1 MSSIS
6 AENVLTSLLEEP
18 KLEEKRFM
26 HLQSLVKVP
35 WLAVPVSE
43 WPPAS
48 KWLAE
53 QLPNGDP
60 SFTSNNIRIFYNKNH
75 LTVCF
80 QENHRFKVN
89 IETEIKDGAT
99 KEQCF
104 GKGKIITSSKVLEI
118 ARNNYVVKKYED
130 IQNIFLTSKT
140 KEWLETGWSL
150 TESGKIFEV
159 SYQEMVCLKIG
170 VDFVSIRFNN
180 KYAGRFYTP
189 HNVRLHLFKGA
200 CKTFDEVLKLGRN
213 EHPEVTSEPKL
224 NDNAFSC
231 GKHCPT
237 IRFVDDEKAS
247 CENKTGR
254 ARCPYQINI
263 PYTRLVSHI

>member
-89 IETEIKDGAT
+89 IETEIKDERR
-99 KEQCF
+99 K
-104 GKGKIITSSKVLEI
+104 SNVSVKVKLLP
-118 ARNNYVVKKYED
+118 AAKH
-130 IQNIFLTSKT
+130 
-140 KEWLETGWSL
+140 
-150 TESGKIFEV
+150 
-159 SYQEMVCLKIG
+159 LK
-170 VDFVSIRFNN
+170 
-180 KYAGRFYTP
+180 
-189 HNVRLHLFKGA
+189 
-200 CKTFDEVLKLGRN
+200 
-213 EHPEVTSEPKL
+213 
-224 NDNAFSC
+224 
-231 GKHCPT
+231 
-237 IRFVDDEKAS
+237 
-247 CENKTGR
+247 
-254 ARCPYQINI
+254 
-263 PYTRLVSHI
+263 

>member
-6 AENVLTSLLEEP
+6 AESVSTLLLEEP

-75 LTVCF
+75 LTVSF

-89 IETEIKDGAT
+89 IETEIKDGA
-99 KEQCF
+99 
-104 GKGKIITSSKVLEI
+104 SK
-118 ARNNYVVKKYED
+118 
-130 IQNIFLTSKT
+130 
-140 KEWLETGWSL
+140 
-150 TESGKIFEV
+150 
-159 SYQEMVCLKIG
+159 
-170 VDFVSIRFNN
+170 
-180 KYAGRFYTP
+180 
-189 HNVRLHLFKGA
+189 
-200 CKTFDEVLKLGRN
+200 
-213 EHPEVTSEPKL
+213 
-224 NDNAFSC
+224 
-231 GKHCPT
+231 
-237 IRFVDDEKAS
+237 
-247 CENKTGR
+247 
-254 ARCPYQINI
+254 
-263 PYTRLVSHI
+263 